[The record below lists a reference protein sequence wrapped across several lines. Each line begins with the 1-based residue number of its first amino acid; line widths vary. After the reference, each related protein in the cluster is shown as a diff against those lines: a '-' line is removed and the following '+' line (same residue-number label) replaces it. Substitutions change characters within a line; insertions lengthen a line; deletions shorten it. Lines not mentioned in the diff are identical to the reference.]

1 MNEGPLHTNGKLPDD
16 AERPSDEA
24 LVAAIRSAESPE
36 AVREAWRDLLVRFQP
51 LMHSLCRQM
60 LGPTAQIDDTCQDAL
75 IKVMRGL
82 HTFDERARVST
93 WIYRV
98 TVNCCLTQLR
108 KDGRHKTVTLD
119 SGLKTASGPGSLG
132 SRPTLG
138 DFLPQSREPIPGRSV
153 QQEDQR
159 ALVTEALGN
168 LDPDLRSVLLLR
180 DAQGLDY
187 AQIAELLEVR
197 VGTVKSRIFRARLA
211 LRQSVESVR
220 AARLGP
226 SEAKDTKL
234 DKDEA

>member
-1 MNEGPLHTNGKLPDD
+1 MSEGSGHLNGRLRQD
-16 AERPSDEA
+16 ADRPSDED
-24 LVAAIRSAESPE
+24 LVAAIRAADSPD
-36 AVREAWRDLLVRFQP
+36 AVREAWRALLVRYQP
-51 LMHSLCRQM
+51 MMHSLCRQM
-60 LGPTAQIDDTCQDAL
+60 LGPKAPIEDACQDAL
-75 IKVMRGL
+75 VKVMRGL
-82 HTFDERARVST
+82 HTFDDRARVST

-98 TVNCCLTQLR
+98 TVNCCLSRVR
-108 KDGRHKTVTLD
+108 KESRNKAVTLD
-119 SGLKTASGPGSLG
+119 SGPKSASAGTA
-132 SRPTLG
+132 PTLA

-211 LRQSVESVR
+211 LRQAVESVR

-226 SEAKDTKL
+226 SEARDTK
-234 DKDEA
+234 D

>member
-1 MNEGPLHTNGKLPDD
+1 MSKTTGQSNGRLHGD
-16 AERPSDEA
+16 ADRPSDEQ
-24 LVAAIRSAESPE
+24 LVSAIREADSPE
-36 AVREAWRDLLVRFQP
+36 SVREAWRELLVRYQP
-51 LMHSLCRQM
+51 MMHTLCRQM
-60 LGPTAQIDDTCQDAL
+60 LGPKAPIEDACQDAL
-75 IKVMRGL
+75 VKVMRGL
-82 HTFDERARVST
+82 HTFDDRARIST

-98 TVNCCLTQLR
+98 TVNCCLSRIR
-108 KDGRHKTVTLD
+108 KESRHRAVTLD
-119 SGLKTASGPGSLG
+119 SGPKAGSGSGSSG
-132 SRPTLG
+132 SGPTLG

-211 LRQSVESVR
+211 LRQSVESIR

-226 SEAKDTKL
+226 SEAKETK
-234 DKDEA
+234 D

>member
-1 MNEGPLHTNGKLPDD
+1 MSDGTGHSNGRLRGD
-16 AERPSDEA
+16 AERPSDED
-24 LVAAIRSAESPE
+24 LVAAIRSADTPE
-36 AVREAWRDLLVRFQP
+36 AVREAWRELLVRYQP
-51 LMHSLCRQM
+51 MMHTLCRQM
-60 LGPTAQIDDTCQDAL
+60 LGPKSSVEDACHDAL
-75 IKVMRGL
+75 VKVMRGL
-82 HTFDERARVST
+82 HSFDDRARVST

-98 TVNCCLTQLR
+98 TVNCCLSRIR
-108 KDGRHKTVTLD
+108 KESRNRTVTLD
-119 SGLKTASGPGSLG
+119 SELKSASEPGSQG
-132 SRPTLG
+132 ARPTLG

-159 ALVTEALGN
+159 ALVIEALGN

-211 LRQSVESVR
+211 LRQMVESIR

-226 SEAKDTKL
+226 SEAKETK
-234 DKDEA
+234 D